1 MKDYKDLPHSIQ
13 VMLEGYAQ
21 EDPYGLSPVT
31 LYNNIV
37 NSSGPAVELAKIFDV
52 SIIAMGLTQDDAE
65 ELAYSILKESSQTH
79 VEIFQSWTFEIV

>member
-1 MKDYKDLPHSIQ
+1 MNDYKELPPSVQ
-13 VMLEGYAQ
+13 VLLEGYAQ

-52 SIIAMGLTQDDAE
+52 SICLI
-65 ELAYSILKESSQTH
+65 ELIKDQ
-79 VEIFQSWTFEIV
+79 IV

>member
-13 VMLEGYAQ
+13 IMLEGYAQ
-21 EDPYGLSPVT
+21 EDQYGLSPVT

-52 SIIAMGLTQDDAE
+52 SICLI
-65 ELAYSILKESSQTH
+65 ELIKDQN
-79 VEIFQSWTFEIV
+79 V

>member
-1 MKDYKDLPHSIQ
+1 MKDFKDLSPSVQ
-13 VMLEGYAQ
+13 VLLEGYAQ

-52 SIIAMGLTQDDAE
+52 SICLI
-65 ELAYSILKESSQTH
+65 ELIKDQN
-79 VEIFQSWTFEIV
+79 V